1 MSGISGFT
9 LLTVYLYFVFF
20 YLAAFKRHYALH
32 LAIAPE
38 FFYCSYLCL
47 FYVCSLGCWN
57 KICVYVYRSSKR
69 AITADWRR
77 WTLRAW
83 WTSPSLVQR
92 RSAALSQWS
101 SSPVSARCLRAGPF
115 ATTHTCIDVSLTDP
129 PGNFITNNN
138 SLSTLAAVL
147 TATQE
152 DIAAATQ
159 RITVTHAGYF
169 LYNFAGNSR
178 RCVRNCP
185 FSERIWIPT

>member
-1 MSGISGFT
+1 
-9 LLTVYLYFVFF
+9 LYWVIF
-20 YLAAFKRHYALH
+20 YLAAFKRHYALR

-38 FFYCSYLCL
+38 FFYCSYMCL
-47 FYVCSLGCWN
+47 FYVCALDCRN
-57 KICVYVYRSSKR
+57 KICMYVYRSSKR
-69 AITADWRR
+69 AITAARR
-77 WTLRAW
+77 TWTIRAW

-92 RSAALSQWS
+92 RSAASLSQWS
-101 SSPVSARCLRAGPF
+101 SSRVSARCVARVHLRRLILVQ
-115 ATTHTCIDVSLTDP
+115 TCRQQTPP
-129 PGNFITNNN
+129 PGNFVTNNN
-138 SLSTLAAVL
+138 SLSTLAAVGLL

-185 FSERIWIPT
+185 FWERIWIPT